1 MTTRRWPVVVFC
13 NMVDVAAINAY
24 TLWIANNP
32 YYLDDN
38 SKTGSPRRQF
48 LIDLGMALVKPYI
61 ERRAEKPTGLSHHVR
76 KAIGQV
82 LGRRIV
88 DIVPENI
95 APNQSRI
102 RCKLCVNEACDT
114 PGYKDKKYKANKSN
128 YECCSCNTRICG
140 RHCKKEIKYV
150 CNDCEDPCPKIRTM
164 QKKKLF
170 ELRNKDK
177 LSMYSGFNKYVHI
190 WIQVSSS
197 VVS

>member
-1 MTTRRWPVVVFC
+1 
-13 NMVDVAAINAY
+13 MVDVAAINAY

-32 YYLDDN
+32 DYLDDN
-38 SKTGSPRRQF
+38 SKTVSARRQF

-61 ERRAEKPTGLSHHVR
+61 ERRAENPTGLSHHVR

-82 LGRRIV
+82 LGRRII

-102 RCKLCVNEACDT
+102 RCKLCASESCVVIKTKSTTRQTKRIMNAALVILEFVDVIAR
-114 PGYKDKKYKANKSN
+114 KKSN
-128 YECCSCNTRICG
+128 IRAMTVKTS
-140 RHCKKEIKYV
+140 
-150 CNDCEDPCPKIRTM
+150 CPKIRTM

-177 LSMYSGFNKYVHI
+177 FSMYSGFNKYVHI
-190 WIQVSSS
+190 WIQVS
-197 VVS
+197 